1 MIFPVVTIIRKGLF
15 FKVFLF
21 FPVFSFF
28 FVFLRHHFFC
38 FGGSCVKSDVHS
50 FILTDCQF
58 DNCFAFCQFP
68 AVFLWP
74 EKCFPWKDIGMVH
87 TGFKR
92 QPRPFVGWMGALLFL
107 VFCQLALAAGVMAAE
122 AGKKAA
128 VSNGQLS
135 KNAAAENEDVL
146 RDLLELRRNAD
157 SGDVSA
163 QFELS
168 RRYLNGDGLEQNDDE
183 AIRWLR
189 MAAEGGLPRAQAG
202 LGWMYA
208 AGRGVQKDETLSF
221 SWYERSAL
229 AGFPVAQWM
238 LGRCYE
244 RGIGVAKDRL
254 LARQWYEKA
263 AAQGNEKAKKRL
275 HEWR

>member
-1 MIFPVVTIIRKGLF
+1 
-15 FKVFLF
+15 
-21 FPVFSFF
+21 
-28 FVFLRHHFFC
+28 
-38 FGGSCVKSDVHS
+38 
-50 FILTDCQF
+50 
-58 DNCFAFCQFP
+58 
-68 AVFLWP
+68 
-74 EKCFPWKDIGMVH
+74 
-87 TGFKR
+87 
-92 QPRPFVGWMGALLFL
+92 MGTFLFL
-107 VFCQLALAAGVMAAE
+107 VFCQLALAAGAMAADPE
-122 AGKKAA
+122 KKAVA
-128 VSNGQLS
+128 SNGQLS
-135 KNAAAENEDVL
+135 QNATSEDEDVL
-146 RDLLELRRNAD
+146 RDLMDLKSNAD

-183 AIRWLR
+183 ALRWLR

-208 AGRGVQKDETLSF
+208 AGRGVKKDETLSF
-221 SWYERSAL
+221 SWYERSAV

-244 RGIGVAKDRL
+244 NGIGVAKDRE

-275 HEWR
+275 QDWK

>member
-1 MIFPVVTIIRKGLF
+1 MVYTG
-15 FKVFLF
+15 
-21 FPVFSFF
+21 
-28 FVFLRHHFFC
+28 
-38 FGGSCVKSDVHS
+38 FGGQS
-50 FILTDCQF
+50 
-58 DNCFAFCQFP
+58 
-68 AVFLWP
+68 
-74 EKCFPWKDIGMVH
+74 
-87 TGFKR
+87 
-92 QPRPFVGWMGALLFL
+92 RPFVGWMGAFLFL
-107 VFCQLALAAGVMAAE
+107 VFCQLAFAAGAMAADD
-122 AGKKAA
+122 GKKAVA
-128 VSNGQLS
+128 LNGQVS
-135 KNAAAENEDVL
+135 KESAAEDEDVL
-146 RDLLELRRNAD
+146 RDLLDLRLNAD

-168 RRYLNGDGLEQNDDE
+168 RRYLNGDGLEQNDGE
-183 AIRWLR
+183 ALRWLR

-221 SWYERSAL
+221 SWYERAAV

-244 RGIGVAKDRL
+244 RGIGVAKDHQ

-275 HEWR
+275 QDWK

>member
-1 MIFPVVTIIRKGLF
+1 
-15 FKVFLF
+15 
-21 FPVFSFF
+21 
-28 FVFLRHHFFC
+28 
-38 FGGSCVKSDVHS
+38 
-50 FILTDCQF
+50 
-58 DNCFAFCQFP
+58 
-68 AVFLWP
+68 
-74 EKCFPWKDIGMVH
+74 MVH
-87 TGFKR
+87 TGFSG
-92 QPRPFVGWMGALLFL
+92 QSRPFSGWMGTFLFL
-107 VFCQLALAAGVMAAE
+107 VFCQLALAAGAMAADPE
-122 AGKKAA
+122 KKAVA
-128 VSNGQLS
+128 SNGQLS
-135 KNAAAENEDVL
+135 QNATSEDEDVL
-146 RDLLELRRNAD
+146 RDLMDLKSNAD

-183 AIRWLR
+183 ALRWLR

-208 AGRGVQKDETLSF
+208 AGRGVKKGETLSF
-221 SWYERSAL
+221 SWYERSAV

-244 RGIGVAKDRL
+244 NGIGVAKDRE

-275 HEWR
+275 QDWK